1 MEKRI
6 RPNLMNLTDRLK
18 RTRLNLIMDAPFFG
32 TLAFRLDATLDASV
46 TSAMT
51 DGRTI
56 KINPEFAA
64 KLTEPQLTGL
74 MVECIGHCAMGHLW
88 RRGGRDMEGW
98 NKSADQA
105 IWEIISKLQTATD
118 GRVTMPPNGTCDP
131 KYNNL
136 SAEEIYSLIKQE
148 EQQQQG
154 GKPPEKYQSP
164 GAFEN
169 PAPDPESENQPGD
182 DGEGEGAG
190 DNDGQGE
197 GKGGAGQA
205 PAPPASLEEEWK
217 SAVTQAATVE
227 RQKNQG
233 TLPAWMKSLVDELIE
248 PKVPWTEHVREFC
261 HRLSRDDYSFRRP
274 NLRYLPLGFV
284 LPSLK
289 SERLGPIVGAFDTSG
304 SIFCHPQ
311 MVQDI
316 LSEFQGVLDLCRP
329 EQMVLMDC
337 DTRVHQQV
345 EFLPGDTLLSFIPE
359 GGGGTDFRPI
369 FEAIELM
376 PEPPACLIFLTDLWG
391 SFPKTAPDYPV
402 LWANF
407 GHPHEKAPFGTTI
420 YVPIAC

>member
-1 MEKRI
+1 
-6 RPNLMNLTDRLK
+6 MNLTDRLK

-32 TLAFRLDATLDASV
+32 TLAFKLETIIDPPSDKQNHT
-46 TSAMT
+46 AMT
-51 DGRTI
+51 DGKTI
-56 KINPEFAA
+56 RINPEFAA
-64 KLTEPQLTGL
+64 KLTDPQLTGL

-88 RRGGRDMEGW
+88 RRGGRDMGGW
-98 NKSADQA
+98 NKAADQA
-105 IWEIISKLQTATD
+105 IWEIISKLQQATD

-131 KYNNL
+131 RFNNL
-136 SAEEIYSLIKQE
+136 STEEIYSLMQQE
-148 EQQQQG
+148 QQQG
-154 GKPPEKYQSP
+154 GKPPEDYQSP

-169 PAPDPESENQPGD
+169 PAPDPEPQPG
-182 DGEGEGAG
+182 DGEGEGEG
-190 DNDGQGE
+190 DGQGKDN
-197 GKGGAGQA
+197 GGGGTPGGA
-205 PAPPASLEEEWK
+205 APPESLQDTWK
-217 SAVTQAATVE
+217 SAVSQAATVE

-233 TLPAWMKSLVDELIE
+233 KLPAWMKSMVDELIE

-274 NLRYLPLGFV
+274 NRRFLSRGFV
-284 LPSLK
+284 LPSLM

-304 SIFCHPQ
+304 SIFGHPQ
-311 MVQDI
+311 LIQAI

-329 EQMVLMDC
+329 EQMVLIDC

-345 EFLPGDTLLSFIPE
+345 EYQPGDDLRSFVPQ

-369 FEAIELM
+369 FEAIEAL

-391 SFPKTAPDYPV
+391 TFPKTPPDYPV

-420 YVPIAC
+420 FVPIDT